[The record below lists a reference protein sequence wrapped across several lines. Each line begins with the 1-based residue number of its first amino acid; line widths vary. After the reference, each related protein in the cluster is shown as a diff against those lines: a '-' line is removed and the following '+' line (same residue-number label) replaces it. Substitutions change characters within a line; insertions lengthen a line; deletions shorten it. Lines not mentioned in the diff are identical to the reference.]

1 MQKIN
6 LSKKVMNQDHKVL
19 LYDGNCSLCISFANF
34 LGRKDKKRV
43 LSLIT
48 LQSAESCLAGNSAC
62 DGYSCVN
69 TVVFIDGGRVFTK
82 SAAVL
87 AAVAEL
93 GGIWRALSFLKIFP
107 RPLRD
112 SVYNLIARN
121 RLQISKLFRQ
131 K

>member
-1 MQKIN
+1 
-6 LSKKVMNQDHKVL
+6 MNQDHKVL
-19 LYDGNCSLCISFANF
+19 LYDGNCSLCIRLANF
-34 LGRKDKKRV
+34 IGRRDKKRV

-48 LQSAESCLAGNSAC
+48 LQSAESCLAGNSEC

-87 AAVAEL
+87 AAFAEL
-93 GGIWRALSFLKIFP
+93 GGMWRAVVFLKIFP

-112 SVYNLIARN
+112 YVYDLVARN
-121 RLQISKLFRQ
+121 RLRISKLFRL

>member
-1 MQKIN
+1 
-6 LSKKVMNQDHKVL
+6 MNQDQKVL
-19 LYDGNCSLCISFANF
+19 LYDGNCSLCTRLANY
-34 LGRKDKKRV
+34 LGQRDKKRV

-48 LQSAESCLAGNSAC
+48 LQSAESCLAGNSEC

-87 AAVAEL
+87 AAFAEL
-93 GGIWRALSFLKIFP
+93 GGMWRAVSFLKIFP

-112 SVYNLIARN
+112 YVYDLVARN
-121 RLQISKLFRQ
+121 RLKISKLFRL